1 VDYVDSVWQLGIIAL
16 VAGAMIGALVYRL
29 LAPSVKQADKTK
41 SELDMARE
49 ELNNYKASVNSHF
62 DKTSEL
68 VSDLTQNYVKVY
80 QHLAE
85 GAQTL
90 GDSKTLTNLLEQHQ
104 GKVLIS
110 VDDETND
117 RDTIGGGGFVDS
129 TVMRETPVEG
139 VDEHAEPFVGTSN
152 DETGSE
158 IPGDDMA
165 TSNASKPAD
174 GPGQHTEVS
183 QPVFDASKI
192 EEAAGE
198 ETAGNAESTA
208 STAANS
214 DAREP
219 EDSPEVK
226 PVTH

>member
-16 VAGAMIGALVYRL
+16 VAGALIGALAYRL

-49 ELNNYKASVNSHF
+49 ELNNFKASVNSHF

-68 VSDLTQNYVKVY
+68 VNDLTQNYVKVY

-117 RDTIGGGGFVDS
+117 RDTIVGGGFVDS

-152 DETGSE
+152 DETDPE
-158 IPGDDMA
+158 IPADDMA
-165 TSNASKPAD
+165 TTNASKSAD
-174 GPGQHTEVS
+174 RPGQHTEVS
-183 QPVFDASKI
+183 HPVFDVSKI
-192 EEAAGE
+192 EEAAGK
-198 ETAGNAESTA
+198 AESTD
-208 STAANS
+208 STATDSAVG
-214 DAREP
+214 EP